1 MGGVED
7 RRGIGA
13 VARESGLSVSAL
25 RFYDGA
31 GVLEPVDVDPRTGY
45 RYYAPAQVAAAR
57 LVAVLR
63 RAGMPLAGIRRVL
76 AHRDDP
82 AVVDALLAAHLRALE
97 QGALDARRLLSTV
110 PSLLAPVED
119 AMTPDRPTPDRPTP
133 ATCLV
138 PAAGLARALA
148 AVRFAV
154 GSDPALPVLGGVLL
168 ELSADVLTA
177 VATDRYRLAVATAPV
192 ARLDGP
198 GAAAVVP
205 AAFADALAGLAAGDG
220 PDVELVVDGTAVTA
234 VRGGRSERAE
244 LIDQPYPDYARL
256 LPAGAGRTGEEAA
269 IAGARAE
276 IGTAELRAAV
286 AAGGTRPLRRETD
299 GADIAVTRIAVG
311 PDGRLAVGADVAGGV
326 GVDAAF
332 LLEAAAAG
340 GADQLVLH
348 LDDLLAPVLVR
359 PVAAD
364 TFSLLMPVRL

>member
-31 GVLEPVDVDPRTGY
+31 GVLEPADVDPRTGY

-97 QGALDARRLLSTV
+97 QGARTARRLLSTV

-119 AMTPDRPTPDRPTP
+119 AVNPDRPAPT
-133 ATCLV
+133 TCLV
-138 PAAGLARALA
+138 PAPGLARALA

-168 ELSADVLTA
+168 ELAGDGLTA

-192 ARLDGP
+192 ARLNGP

-205 AAFADALAGLAAGDG
+205 AAFSDALAGLAAGDG

-234 VRGGRSERAE
+234 VRGGRSERAA

-256 LPAGAGRTGEEAA
+256 LPAGAGRTGEEVA

-276 IGTAELRAAV
+276 IGAAELRAAV

-299 GADIAVTRIAVG
+299 GADIAVTRLAVG
-311 PDGRLAVGADVAGGV
+311 PDGRLAVGADVPGGV

>member
-31 GVLEPVDVDPRTGY
+31 GVLEPADVDPRTGY
-45 RYYAPAQVAAAR
+45 RYYAPAQVAVAR

-119 AMTPDRPTPDRPTP
+119 AVNPAPT
-133 ATCLV
+133 TCLV

-168 ELSADVLTA
+168 ELADDVLTA

-220 PDVELVVDGTAVTA
+220 PDVGLVVDGTAVTA

-256 LPAGAGRTGEEAA
+256 LPAGAGRAGEETA

-276 IGTAELRAAV
+276 IGAAELRAAV

-299 GADIAVTRIAVG
+299 GADIAVTRLAVG
-311 PDGRLAVGADVAGGV
+311 PDGRLAVGADVVGGV

>member
-31 GVLEPVDVDPRTGY
+31 GVLEPADVDPRTGY
-45 RYYAPAQVAAAR
+45 RYYAPGQVAVAR

-119 AMTPDRPTPDRPTP
+119 AMTPAPT
-133 ATCLV
+133 TCLLA
-138 PAAGLARALA
+138 PAGLARALA

-154 GSDPALPVLGGVLL
+154 GSDPGLPVLGGVLL
-168 ELSADVLTA
+168 ELSAGVLTA

-192 ARLDGP
+192 TRLDGP
-198 GAAAVVP
+198 DATAVVP
-205 AAFADALAGLAAGDG
+205 AAFAAALADLAAGDG
-220 PDVELVVDGTAVTA
+220 PDVELVVHGAAVTA
-234 VRGGRSERAE
+234 VRGGRRERAE
-244 LIDQPYPDYARL
+244 LIDGPSPDYARL
-256 LPAGAGRTGEEAA
+256 LPAGAGRTGEEAV
-269 IAGARAE
+269 IAGVRAE
-276 IGTAELRAAV
+276 IGAAELRAAV
-286 AAGGTRPLRRETD
+286 AAGGTRPLRREAD
-299 GADIAVTRIAVG
+299 GADIAVTRLAVG
-311 PDGRLAVGADVAGGV
+311 PDGRLAVGADLPGGI

-340 GADQLVLH
+340 GSDQLVLH